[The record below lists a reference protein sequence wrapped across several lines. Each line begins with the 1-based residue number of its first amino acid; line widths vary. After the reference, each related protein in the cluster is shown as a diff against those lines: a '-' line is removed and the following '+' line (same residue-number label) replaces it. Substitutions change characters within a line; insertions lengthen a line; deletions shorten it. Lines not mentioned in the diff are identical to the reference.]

1 MAEFISIRKMREI
14 RDPELFVRCVINDKA
29 RLERL
34 DEKRKERLEQAK
46 REAEKQEQEKK
57 AQEEFHA
64 FVLKFAIGFS
74 FFVAAAAT
82 YVALVF

>member
-14 RDPELFVRCVINDKA
+14 RDPELFVRCVVNDPA
-29 RLERL
+29 RLSRL
-34 DEKRKERLEQAK
+34 DAKRKERLEQAK

-64 FVLKFAIGFS
+64 FVLKFAVGFS

>member
-14 RDPELFVRCVINDKA
+14 RDPELFVRCVVNDPA
-29 RLERL
+29 RLSRL
-34 DEKRKERLEQAK
+34 DAKRKERLEQAK

-57 AQEEFHA
+57 AQKEFNS

>member
-1 MAEFISIRKMREI
+1 MAELISIRKMREYK
-14 RDPELFVRCVINDKA
+14 DPETMMNLVLNDPA
-29 RLERL
+29 RLKRL

-57 AQEEFHA
+57 AQKEFNS

>member
-1 MAEFISIRKMREI
+1 MAEFISIRKMREY
-14 RDPELFVRCVINDKA
+14 RDPETMMNLVLNDPA
-29 RLERL
+29 RLKRL

-64 FVLKFAIGFS
+64 FVLKFAVGFS

>member
-64 FVLKFAIGFS
+64 FVLKFAVGFS

>member
-64 FVLKFAIGFS
+64 FILKFAIGFS

>member
-57 AQEEFHA
+57 EREA
-64 FVLKFAIGFS
+64 FNTFILRLSIGLSFAMAAFS
-74 FFVAAAAT
+74 T